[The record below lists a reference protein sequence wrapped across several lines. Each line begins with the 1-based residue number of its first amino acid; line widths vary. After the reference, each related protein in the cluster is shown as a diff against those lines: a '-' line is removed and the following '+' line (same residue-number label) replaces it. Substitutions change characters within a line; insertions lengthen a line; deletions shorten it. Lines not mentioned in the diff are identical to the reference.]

1 MDEKD
6 LDALLDS
13 WRIEP
18 ASMRLRDAVL
28 ATAPNPRGHRLS
40 LRGLQALKLT
50 GLRLWLA
57 GAGVA
62 AAVAG
67 VSCGVI
73 VSSVAVQEARDEA
86 LVSAAVS
93 EGSTAVIAF
102 AESART

>member
-6 LDALLDS
+6 LDELLDV
-13 WRIEP
+13 WKVEP
-18 ASMRLRDAVL
+18 AAMALRDAVL
-28 ATAPNPRGHRLS
+28 ATAPQPGVRAVRWSG
-40 LRGLQALKLT
+40 LRKLKFT

-67 VSCGVI
+67 VSCGAI

-102 AESART
+102 AEPART